1 MNNKLNL
8 IEEELLKMYNLSN
21 EEITY
26 SDIQGIAIVK
36 AKEILN
42 LIRGKK

>member
-1 MNNKLNL
+1 MNEKLNL

-26 SDIQGIAIVK
+26 SDIQGIAMVK

-42 LIRGKK
+42 IMESE